1 MSKQLNLWIKETGEE
16 KFKNFLTS
24 LDKENL
30 QKHSTTIYR
39 NYEQSYNEKY
49 FMYNKIG
56 SGAVVIGSCALI
68 LLSRYFDL
76 REKVQKPLEYMA
88 LAAIV
93 IFGVGFLYS
102 LYQEHEY
109 KASNKK
115 GEYVSDHEKHKELPE
130 VQTIID
136 ELKAEALLGSKKEI

>member
-1 MSKQLNLWIKETGEE
+1 
-16 KFKNFLTS
+16 
-24 LDKENL
+24 
-30 QKHSTTIYR
+30 
-39 NYEQSYNEKY
+39 
-49 FMYNKIG
+49 
-56 SGAVVIGSCALI
+56 
-68 LLSRYFDL
+68 
-76 REKVQKPLEYMA
+76 MA

-136 ELKAEALLGSKKEI
+136 ELKAETLVVKNQEKI